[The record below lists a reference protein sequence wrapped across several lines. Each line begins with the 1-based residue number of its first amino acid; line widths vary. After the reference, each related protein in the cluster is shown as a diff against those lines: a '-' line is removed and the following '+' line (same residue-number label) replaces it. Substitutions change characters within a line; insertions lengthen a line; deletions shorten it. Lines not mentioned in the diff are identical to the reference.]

1 MYIIFYATR
10 IVQSFEAVL
19 QVLVQ
24 QEDYEISQERINA
37 FATRVSVS
45 HSNNDS
51 KANDCVFSLQLNEG
65 ILTGLPDGIGFSATS
80 SSTRRRRQVASEPDA
95 SAASI
100 DVPNSLLSTV
110 LQTRDN
116 IGLVFTYYS
125 NSSLFPLVSTD
136 SEIATPVIAVRFS
149 DRSAEVNLTEN
160 VSVNFQLLEPVN
172 FSCIIHTSTIK

>member
-1 MYIIFYATR
+1 M
-10 IVQSFEAVL
+10 L

-65 ILTGLPDGIGFSATS
+65 ILTSLPDGIGFSATS
-80 SSTRRRRQVASEPDA
+80 SSTRRRRQVAAEPDA
-95 SAASI
+95 SNTSTSTSI
-100 DVPNSLLSTV
+100 DVSNSLLSTV
-110 LQTRDN
+110 LQTGDN

-125 NSSLFPLVSTD
+125 NSSLFPLVSTE
-136 SEIATPVIAVRFS
+136 SKIATPVIAARFS

-172 FSCIIHTSTIK
+172 FSCITHTSTIE